1 MHMWCCS
8 RVFSFCSPD
17 LSFCIALSSKYR
29 NMTWKRSESREC
41 SILTDEEK
49 TQSWPPNKLERKS
62 LRALCRRV
70 DIPHVLQPVNGQQI
84 CGHGEVQFV
93 DESGHLGRRIQQI
106 DDGAPQIIQLCLKY
120 NSQPSAGAHR
130 PIWAHVRLGS
140 RTGVTVSFF
149 SAELYCS
156 SERKGSPLGNVSSGD
171 LVAISHTPSY
181 HSSGQRPED
190 LPESKLKYLHYP
202 RECKECV

>member
-1 MHMWCCS
+1 MHLWCYSTSTC

-41 SILTDEEK
+41 SILTDDER
-49 TQSWPPNKLERKS
+49 TQSWPPNVLEYNS
-62 LRALCRRV
+62 LRVLCRRV
-70 DIPHVLQPVNGQQI
+70 DIPHVFQPVNRQQI
-84 CGHGEVQFV
+84 CGHGKVQFV

-106 DDGAPQIIQLCLKY
+106 DDGAPQIIQLCLKD
-120 NSQPSAGAHR
+120 NSEPSAGAYW
-130 PIWAHVRLGS
+130 PIWAHVARVGLGS

-181 HSSGQRPED
+181 HSSGQRPEV
-190 LPESKLKYLHYP
+190 LTRNQKL
-202 RECKECV
+202 